1 MFRLQTRLHPRP
13 ARVARMRCA
22 EAMAPMYAMNVPLFP
37 PTPSKS
43 NMFAVQTIY
52 QSCLVHTHFPV
63 WMCTSLDSQFI
74 LCYSHSIKADQNL
87 NTSQL
92 AMIVPLGLN
101 AKTIVNYYMSYV
113 LVLSLELTF
122 KSSNKSDM
130 RFMLQLL
137 MKKGEWKRECAYFVE
152 QLQSFNL
159 SIRAKIKS
167 KVAATIN
174 EVDNTQL
181 TIIDN

>member
-13 ARVARMRCA
+13 ARVTRMRCA

-52 QSCLVHTHFPV
+52 QSCLVHTHFSV

-92 AMIVPLGLN
+92 SMIVPLGLN

-137 MKKGEWKRECAYFVE
+137 IRENEKENALILLNNY
-152 QLQSFNL
+152 
-159 SIRAKIKS
+159 
-167 KVAATIN
+167 KVLIY
-174 EVDNTQL
+174 L
-181 TIIDN
+181 